1 MFPQE
6 AWSKLLASSLCGPW
20 RLSSTPAPPTPSSCS
35 PPVQQRE
42 KRKKKRKTRAL
53 LDEVDSPIYI
63 SETFKVTTIAMMGV
77 KRASLTWYLCH
88 WETMDAV
95 LKNKC
100 ACNVHDHLVALK
112 HLSQPAFTPRH
123 HYGAALL
130 RAPALTFTQTNRSF
144 CACDCFTLVS
154 VIKISIILFLE
165 EC

>member
-1 MFPQE
+1 MIKTISLQSM
-6 AWSKLLASSLCGPW
+6 WSLASVIHPCTSHSVLLFTT
-20 RLSSTPAPPTPSSCS
+20 RAT
-35 PPVQQRE
+35 
-42 KRKKKRKTRAL
+42 KRKEKKKRKTRAL

-112 HLSQPAFTPRH
+112 HLSQPAFTPLH